1 MHRFHVYSVANDAK
15 ILRRDLE
22 SSPEI
27 ANRQVSLSVL
37 WNERSASSAYA
48 REFETAE
55 AEFLIFVHQDIYL
68 PRGWFSVIYKAI
80 EHLQKIDDKWAVIG
94 VLGVTHG
101 GTPVGH
107 IWDSGLGCVCGEPF
121 RDPVRIASLDE
132 IVLIVR
138 RTSKARFDPALPS
151 FHLYGTDIVLNA
163 ETLGESAYVVDAP
176 VIHNSKPVRRL
187 GLDYMA
193 AYRFMVRKWAARLPW
208 PTVIH
213 PLMKNPFPLAFRR
226 MRIRYKAI
234 FRSSTLFDQ
243 LSDPAGKARELGFEA
258 F

>member
-1 MHRFHVYSVANDAK
+1 MNRFHVYSVANDEK
-15 ILRRDLE
+15 ISRRDLE

-55 AEFLIFVHQDIYL
+55 AEFLIFAHQDIYL
-68 PRGWFSVIYKAI
+68 PRGWFNALDKAI
-80 EHLQKIDDKWAVIG
+80 EHLQKIDEKWAVIG
-94 VLGVTHG
+94 LYGVTHEG
-101 GTPVGH
+101 IHVGH
-107 IWDSGLGCVCGEPF
+107 IWDSGLGRVLGEPF
-121 RDPVRIASLDE
+121 SNPVRVTSIDE

-138 RTSKARFDPALPS
+138 RASKVRFDPALPS

-163 ETLGESAYVVDAP
+163 EMLGESAYVVDVP
-176 VIHNSKPVRRL
+176 VIHNSKAIRRL
-187 GLDYMA
+187 GSDYVM

-213 PLMKNPFPLAFRR
+213 PLRNNPFPLIFRR

-234 FRSSTLFDQ
+234 FRSSTLFEQ
-243 LSDPAGKARELGFEA
+243 LANPAAKARELGFDGR
-258 F
+258 